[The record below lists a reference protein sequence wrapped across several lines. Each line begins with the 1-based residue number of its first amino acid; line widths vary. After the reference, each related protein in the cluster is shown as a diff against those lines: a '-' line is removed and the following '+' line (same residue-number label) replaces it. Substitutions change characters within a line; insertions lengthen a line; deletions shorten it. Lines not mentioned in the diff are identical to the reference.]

1 MKKIVILLLCLL
13 ILFIGFLLYKKID
26 QGIQAQ
32 AYASMEEVDTSQ
44 AKTLPVDE
52 RDVLDTYTHQLTTYQ
67 GFDSDLLKSAI
78 HYSNQMPLKG
88 IYVMYHDGDK
98 FLVHS
103 FQDFEERQSL
113 KNVDNNFI
121 LLWPKSLKLE
131 TDALGD
137 LYESEEYYFLKV
149 LIKDSQPLLFDFDI
163 FSLEIGS

>member
-1 MKKIVILLLCLL
+1 MKKIIFVVLCLL

-32 AYASMEEVDTSQ
+32 AYASMEKVDTSQ

-67 GFDSDLLKSAI
+67 AFDADLLKSAI
-78 HYSNQMPLKG
+78 HYSNQMPLEG
-88 IYVMYHDGDK
+88 IYVMYHDEDD

-103 FQDFEERQSL
+103 FQDFKESQSL
-113 KNVDNNFI
+113 KNVDSSFM
-121 LLWPKSLKLE
+121 LLWPKTLDLE

-137 LYESEEYYFLKV
+137 LYKTDDYYLLKV
-149 LIKDSQPLLFDFDI
+149 LIKDSDPLLFDFEV
-163 FSLEIGS
+163 FSLKITS